1 MFKNPQICRY
11 LNKDNFKGDFDMK
24 LFKSIICFFLITL
37 FSVTMIYGEVNQ
49 TNWIDKFI
57 ESFELTNSNFK
68 FYNIKSTVL
77 LEKDMQ
83 MKELESI
90 CVEIAKILNEDTD
103 KMSIKM
109 HESEIYV
116 NYNSSNADISVIAFK
131 KNSQESYI
139 MVDILNNK
147 VYKNIE
153 TVYTRLENELKK
165 YSDHADINLCI
176 AGEYTKKLQ
185 NLKINDILGKI
196 LYNMYA
202 KEIIK
207 MEDEN
212 FLSVNAYS
220 KLLKENNL
228 KYLDREINLNIGIR
242 YSEDDDKTM
251 IYIATPIIKID
262 Y

>member
-1 MFKNPQICRY
+1 
-11 LNKDNFKGDFDMK
+11 MK
-24 LFKSIICFFLITL
+24 LLKVIIYIYLITISL
-37 FSVTMIYGEVNQ
+37 FSLSMIYGETKQVQ
-49 TNWIDKFI
+49 WIDKFVD
-57 ESFELTNSNFK
+57 SFEITDSNFK
-68 FYNIKSTVL
+68 FYNIKSNMMI
-77 LEKDMQ
+77 EKDID
-83 MKELESI
+83 MKELQDI
-90 CVEIAKILNEDTD
+90 CLLIAQNLTNTEDEVYLKTE
-103 KMSIKM
+103 KSQV
-109 HESEIYV
+109 YV
-116 NYNSSNADISVIAFK
+116 NYNDKNTGISIVGIK
-131 KNSQESYI
+131 KNKKESYI
-139 MVDILNNK
+139 IVDILNNK

-153 TVYTRLENELKK
+153 NIYIKLEKELSK
-165 YSDHADINLCI
+165 YSKDVDINICI

-185 NLKINDILGKI
+185 KAKINDILQKI

-202 KEIIK
+202 EKISDIKE
-207 MEDEN
+207 EN

>member
-1 MFKNPQICRY
+1 
-11 LNKDNFKGDFDMK
+11 MK
-24 LFKSIICFFLITL
+24 LLKVIIYIYLITISL
-37 FSVTMIYGEVNQ
+37 FSLSMIYGETKQVQ
-49 TNWIDKFI
+49 WIDKFVD
-57 ESFELTNSNFK
+57 SFEITDSNFK
-68 FYNIKSTVL
+68 FYNIKSNMMI
-77 LEKDMQ
+77 EKDID
-83 MKELESI
+83 MKELQNI
-90 CVEIAKILNEDTD
+90 CLLIAQNLTNTEDEVYLKTE
-103 KMSIKM
+103 KSQV
-109 HESEIYV
+109 YV
-116 NYNSSNADISVIAFK
+116 NYNDKNTGISIVGIK
-131 KNSQESYI
+131 KNKKESYI
-139 MVDILNNK
+139 IVDILNNK

-153 TVYTRLENELKK
+153 NIYIKLEKELSK
-165 YSDHADINLCI
+165 YSKDVDINICI

-185 NLKINDILGKI
+185 KAKINDILQKI

-202 KEIIK
+202 EKISDIKE
-207 MEDEN
+207 EN

>member
-1 MFKNPQICRY
+1 
-11 LNKDNFKGDFDMK
+11 MK
-24 LFKSIICFFLITL
+24 LFKSIICFSLLVL

-49 TNWIDKFI
+49 ADWIDEFI
-57 ESFELTNSNFK
+57 ESFELTDSNFK
-68 FYNIKSTVL
+68 FYNIKSTIL
-77 LEKDMQ
+77 IEEDIQ

-90 CVEIAKILNEDTD
+90 CVEIARNLNIDTN
-103 KMSIKM
+103 KMSIKTNK
-109 HESEIYV
+109 SEIYV
-116 NYNSSNADISVIAFK
+116 NYNDENIDISVTSFK

-153 TVYTRLENELKK
+153 TVYTKLENELKK
-165 YSDHADINLCI
+165 YSADAEINVCI

-185 NLKINDILGKI
+185 NFKINDILEKI

-202 KEIIK
+202 EEIDKI
-207 MEDEN
+207 EDEN
-212 FLSVNAYS
+212 FLSINAYS

-228 KYLDREINLNIGIR
+228 KYLDRKINLNIGIR

>member
-1 MFKNPQICRY
+1 
-11 LNKDNFKGDFDMK
+11 MK
-24 LFKSIICFFLITL
+24 LLKVIIYIYLITISL
-37 FSVTMIYGEVNQ
+37 FSLSMIYGETKQVQ
-49 TNWIDKFI
+49 WIDKFVD
-57 ESFELTNSNFK
+57 SFEITDSNFK
-68 FYNIKSTVL
+68 FYNIKSNMMI
-77 LEKDMQ
+77 EKDID
-83 MKELESI
+83 MKELQDI
-90 CVEIAKILNEDTD
+90 CLLIAQNLTNTEDEVYLKTE
-103 KMSIKM
+103 KSQV
-109 HESEIYV
+109 YV
-116 NYNSSNADISVIAFK
+116 NYNDKNTGISIVGIK
-131 KNSQESYI
+131 KNAKESYI
-139 MVDILNNK
+139 IVDILNNK

-153 TVYTRLENELKK
+153 NIYIKLEKELSK
-165 YSDHADINLCI
+165 YSKDVDINICI

-185 NLKINDILGKI
+185 KAKINDILQKI

-202 KEIIK
+202 EKISDIKE
-207 MEDEN
+207 EN

>member
-1 MFKNPQICRY
+1 
-11 LNKDNFKGDFDMK
+11 MK
-24 LFKSIICFFLITL
+24 LFKSIIYICLITISL
-37 FSVTMIYGEVNQ
+37 CSVAMIYGETRQ
-49 TNWIDKFI
+49 SQWIDKFI
-57 ESFELTNSNFK
+57 DSFELTNSNFK
-68 FYNIKSTVL
+68 FYNIKANMMI
-77 LEKDMQ
+77 EKDID
-83 MKELESI
+83 MKELQDI
-90 CVEIAKILNEDTD
+90 CLLIAQNLTDNEDEVCLKTE
-103 KMSIKM
+103 KSQV
-109 HESEIYV
+109 YV
-116 NYNSSNADISVIAFK
+116 NYNDKNTGISIVGIK
-131 KNSQESYI
+131 KNAKESYI
-139 MVDILNNK
+139 IVDILNNK

-153 TVYTRLENELKK
+153 NIYTKLENELSE
-165 YSDHADINLCI
+165 YSNDVDINVCI

-185 NLKINDILGKI
+185 KAKISDILQKI

-202 KEIIK
+202 EKISDIE
-207 MEDEN
+207 EEN